1 MKGGNRNERKASW
14 VRQAGMAMAIAFVA
28 SMPSQV
34 RADEDARVEAAK
46 SWYASQIAGTRTLDY
61 RADTGSRQDTRQ
73 HVRLTSREA
82 GGQRTRYQVSIA
94 SAGTAMPETAPTIST
109 STMIPED
116 MPVSQTLLTVMNQ
129 QGASCG
135 MSALP
140 AMGLTAVGL
149 LGFSGVARQ
158 RPQGQN
164 KW

>member
-1 MKGGNRNERKASW
+1 MKGGNRDERKTSW
-14 VRQAGMAMAIAFVA
+14 VRQAGMVMAIAFVA

-34 RADEDARVEAAK
+34 RADEDARTAAAK
-46 SWYASQIAGTRTLDY
+46 SWYASQTVGTRTVGY
-61 RADTGSRQDTRQ
+61 RTVGGSRRETRQ
-73 HVRLTSREA
+73 QVPVAYRES
-82 GGQRTRYQVSIA
+82 GGQRTRYQVSGS
-94 SAGTAMPETAPTIST
+94 SAGRARPETVPMVSS
-109 STMIPED
+109 STMISED
-116 MPVSQTLLTVMNQ
+116 MPVSQTLLTVVNQ

-140 AMGLTAVGL
+140 TMGLTAVGL